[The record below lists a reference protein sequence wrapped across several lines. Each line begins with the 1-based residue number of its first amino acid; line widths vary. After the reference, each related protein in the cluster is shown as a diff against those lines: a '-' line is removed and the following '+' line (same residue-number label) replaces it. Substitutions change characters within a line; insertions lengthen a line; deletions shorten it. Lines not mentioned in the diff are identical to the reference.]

1 MFCSLSDISQLSKNQ
16 TKTKPKKNAMK
27 KLLLLLFYLSTILTA
42 SAQLNQPSQF
52 NYICDD
58 NNDGFATFYMQEISF
73 EIIGNTQG
81 VVVTHHLTQTDAE
94 NNVNALPVAFTN
106 TTNPQL
112 IFARVTN
119 LTTNEYQIITYN
131 LTVVSPPTA
140 STQTLT
146 ACSNNFQCW
155 DLTTVVPGISNGAN
169 TVVQFY
175 QTQSEAM
182 AMVNPIWNPNCYVS
196 AVVPP
201 TQPPVFYTVANPDFP
216 SCFSVGVVELV
227 LIDCTASG
235 QPQSLTA
242 CAEGTDNVC
251 YDLTQNDDDVI
262 GTLNPANHT
271 VTYHTNE
278 ADALAGT
285 NPITAN
291 PYCIPQGYQM
301 LYSRIQ
307 SNDGQFSEISS
318 FALNGFNF
326 EHNLTPLQTLTVCDD
341 NLDQMVIFDL
351 TTAQAQINTINIL
364 SYYATST
371 DAQAEQNP
379 ITNPSAY
386 QLSAFQPM
394 VSIFIR
400 ETIVGECDVIYSL
413 PLQPIS
419 NCNLASTCSQANSL
433 CNALGVPFA
442 NTVGY
447 PSSGSTG
454 CLGTT
459 PNPTWFYLPVSSPG
473 LISLQIVQS
482 TSGGSGLD
490 VDYIVYGPF
499 TDPVTPCNNP
509 TQLSSNIVSCSYSA
523 SFIENP
529 LIQNAQV
536 GQYYLLMVTNFSNDP
551 GLITISEL
559 SNTQG
564 TIACSGIKL
573 NAFLDSNNN
582 GTQEVGEQNFPL
594 GQFQYEMND
603 NGTVHNIT
611 SPTGVYNIYDL
622 VASNTYDVS
631 FAVNS
636 TYASMY
642 NVNPSSYSNI
652 SVVIGAG
659 MITYNFPVT
668 VVQPYNDLVVTVVP
682 LSAPRP
688 GFVYTN
694 RIVYS
699 NLGNQNMATG
709 TVTYTKDSN
718 VTISSISQAGTTSTT
733 DGFTYNFTNLNAF
746 ETRTIDVSMLVPP
759 VPTVNA
765 GDYLTSTASIEPL
778 TDDVN
783 PENNFNS
790 NSQLVINAY
799 DPNDKMEAHGD
810 RIIHSSFTAND
821 YLYYTIRFENTGN
834 ANAINVRVNDVLDAK
849 LDEESLQ
856 MLSSSHS
863 YILDRVDNNVT
874 WKFDNIQLPVSV
886 SNTNVGKGY
895 IAFKIKPKAGY
906 AVGDIIP
913 NAASIYFD
921 FNPPIITNTFT
932 TEFYEPLGNPAFDA
946 TSFTVHPNP
955 SSEIVFVSL
964 NTSAE
969 AISKVQIIDVLGKIV
984 LSTSDVDSNQTSI
997 NVENVSSGIYFVEV
1011 TTENGLKAVK
1021 KLIVK

>member
-1 MFCSLSDISQLSKNQ
+1 
-16 TKTKPKKNAMK
+16 MK

-52 NYICDD
+52 NYFCDD
-58 NNDGFATFYMQEISF
+58 NNDGSATFYMQEISF
-73 EIIGNTQG
+73 EIVGNAQG
-81 VVVTHHLTQTDAE
+81 LLVTHHLTQADAE

-106 TTNPQL
+106 TSNPQL

-119 LTTNEYQIITYN
+119 LTTNDFQIITYN
-131 LTVVSPPTA
+131 LTVVSPPLA
-140 STQTLT
+140 IAQTLT

-155 DLTTVVPGISNGAN
+155 DLTSVVPSIAAGTNA
-169 TVVQFY
+169 VVQFY
-175 QTQSEAM
+175 QTQSDATFQM
-182 AMVNPIWNPNCYVS
+182 NPIVTPNCYFDAS
-196 AVVPP
+196 VPP
-201 TQPPVFYTVANPDFP
+201 IQPPVFYTVANPDFP
-216 SCFSVGVVELV
+216 ACFSVGVVELALV
-227 LIDCTASG
+227 DCTASG

-251 YDLTQNDDDVI
+251 YDLSQNDDDVI
-262 GTLNPANHT
+262 GTLDPANHI
-271 VTYHTNE
+271 VTYHISE
-278 ADALAGT
+278 SDALTGA

-291 PYCIPQGYQM
+291 PYCIAQGFQM

-351 TTAQAQINTINIL
+351 TTAQAQINTTNTL
-364 SYYATST
+364 TYYASST

-394 VSIFIR
+394 VSVFIR
-400 ETIVGECDVIYSL
+400 ETIVGACDVIYSL
-413 PLQPIS
+413 PLQPVS
-419 NCNLASTCSQANSL
+419 NCNLASICSQANSL

-442 NTVGY
+442 NTVGTN
-447 PSSGSTG
+447 SSGSAG

-459 PNPTWFYLPVSSPG
+459 PNPTWFYLPVSSAG
-473 LISLQIVQS
+473 LISLQIVQTTAS
-482 TSGGSGLD
+482 GSGLD

-499 TDPVTPCNNP
+499 TDPITPCNSP
-509 TQLSSNIVSCSYSA
+509 TQLSSNIASCSYSA
-523 SFIENP
+523 AFIENP
-529 LIQNAQV
+529 IIQNAQP
-536 GQYYLLMVTNFSNDP
+536 GQYYLLMVTNFSNQP

-559 SNTQG
+559 GNTQG

-573 NAFLDSNNN
+573 NAFLDANNN
-582 GTQEVGEQNFPL
+582 GTQEAGEQNFPL

-603 NGTVHNIT
+603 NGVVHNII
-611 SPTGVYNIYDL
+611 SPTGVYNIYDI

-631 FAVNS
+631 FSVNS

-668 VVQPYNDLVVTVVP
+668 VVQPYHDLGVSIVG

-688 GFVYTN
+688 GFVYMN
-694 RIVYS
+694 RIVYT
-699 NLGNQNMATG
+699 NLGNQNITSG
-709 TVTYTKDSN
+709 TLTYTKDNN
-718 VTISSISQAGTTSTT
+718 VTITSISQAGTTPTT

-746 ETRTIDVSMLVPP
+746 ETRTIDVGMLVPP

-810 RIIHSSFTAND
+810 RIIHSSFTSSD

-834 ANAINVRVNDVLDAK
+834 ASAINIRVNDVLDAK
-849 LDEESLQ
+849 LDENSLQ
-856 MLSSSHS
+856 MLSTSHP
-863 YILDRVDNNVT
+863 YVLDRVDDNVT

-886 SNTNVGKGY
+886 ANTNVGKGY

-932 TEFYEPLGNPAFDA
+932 TEFYEPLANPSFDA

-955 SSEIVFVSL
+955 SNEIVFVSL

-969 AISKVQIIDVLGKIV
+969 AISKVVLIDVLGKIV
-984 LSTSDVDSNQTSI
+984 MSTSDVSSNQASI
-997 NVENVSSGIYFVEV
+997 NVDGVSPGIYFVEV